1 MPKGKDVESMFG
13 QIASRYDRANHLL
26 SGGID
31 YLWRNRLV
39 REVNEL
45 TPHSLV
51 DLATGSGDV
60 AFALKKKL
68 DQPTEMVGLDF
79 CQPMLDEAI
88 RKKTRYLEKGEDI
101 HFIQGDILNLPF
113 PNEFFDVA
121 TIAFGFR
128 NLENR
133 EQGLQEIRRILR
145 PGGTLFILEFT
156 QPYRWF
162 RGLYYFYLKRILPH
176 FARLATGN
184 QDAYNYLAGSIE
196 AFPDREAV
204 KKLLQDNGYGQVR
217 VIPMTLSIVAIHAAM
232 RT

>member
-1 MPKGKDVESMFG
+1 MPKGEDVESMFG

-26 SGGID
+26 SGGVD

-39 REVNEL
+39 REVNRL
-45 TPHSLV
+45 RPSSLV

-60 AFALKKKL
+60 AFTLKKKL
-68 DQPTEMVGLDF
+68 TTPSEVVGLDF

-88 RKKTRYLEKGEDI
+88 RKKERLLRAGEDI
-101 HFIQGDILNLPF
+101 QFIQGDILNLPF
-113 PNEFFDVA
+113 EDESFDVA

-133 EQGLQEIRRILR
+133 EQGLQEIRRILK

-162 RGLYYFYLKRILPH
+162 RGIYYFYLKYILPH
-176 FARLATGN
+176 FARIATGN
-184 QDAYNYLAGSIE
+184 RDAYNYLAGSIE
-196 AFPDREAV
+196 AFPDREQV
-204 KKLLQDNGYGQVR
+204 KNTLLSNGYSQVR
-217 VIPMTLSIVAIHAAM
+217 VIPMTLSIVAIHAA
-232 RT
+232 TKG